1 MARPDNFANYP
12 DVVQGPDTGYDQRVD
27 HNPVLRGLPLTV
39 GAEIISRSGIISR
52 FFLNNSGITKIKDMP
67 ELDHVTPTF
76 HPTVTPLGPTG
87 PMLAFEPELLTS
99 KHVSS
104 SSSSSSKSRYY
115 SASDYHAM
123 YKSGA
128 LTPLQVIETLLD
140 LTTGD
145 GKYSDAWADAHGA
158 EKLAVEAA
166 RASTERWAAG
176 TPLGVLDGVPVGV
189 KDDTDVKG
197 YVNHY
202 GMKYNG
208 ALPAFAA
215 REETAWPVRKLQ
227 EAGAIVLGKNK
238 MHELGSDTSGLNV
251 VQGTPT
257 NHLNNAY
264 YPGGSSNGAGSSISA
279 GIVPICV
286 GTDAGG
292 SIRIPANFNGI
303 YGLKPSHHRTMVMEG
318 TVCVT
323 GPLAAT
329 AADLTIA
336 YRVMAQPD
344 ASCPTQARF
353 ALSLPP
359 PPPAPSSA
367 GGRVMGVFRDWY
379 NRADPPVRDLCDK
392 ALDYFASER
401 GYQIV
406 DISIPFLPEAQ
417 VAHAGLCIAEMAE
430 KARRRTP
437 DNAADHLSLV
447 GSANKILLSV
457 GAQVSAGDYLK
468 INALR
473 TVLMR
478 HLAHL
483 FQQHPGLLIMTPAT
497 PIVGW
502 PRAAGD
508 DAHGM
513 SDANVTLRNMSYV
526 FLANMAGNPS
536 VSAPVGYVDP
546 EQGEGKLPVS
556 LLATGE
562 WGSEEQLLAW
572 AREAEEYLHEKYPE
586 GRRRPE
592 AWADVF
598 ALARGG

>member
-1 MARPDNFANYP
+1 MPPPDNFANYP

-39 GAEIISRSGIISR
+39 GAEIISRSGIVSR
-52 FFLNNSGITKIKDMP
+52 YFLANSGITKIKDMP
-67 ELDHVTPTF
+67 ELDNVMPTF

-87 PMLAFEPELLTS
+87 PMLEFEPELLTS
-99 KHVSS
+99 KHT
-104 SSSSSSKSRYY
+104 SSSSSKFRYY
-115 SASDYHAM
+115 SAADYHAV

-128 LTPLQVIETLLD
+128 LTPLQVVETLLG
-140 LTTGD
+140 LTTAKG

-176 TPLGVLDGVPVGV
+176 RPLGVLDGVPVGV

-197 YVNHY
+197 YVNHF
-202 GMKYNG
+202 GMRYNG
-208 ALPAFAA
+208 SLPAFAVQ
-215 REETAWPVRKLQ
+215 EESAWPVKKLQ
-227 EAGAIVLGKNK
+227 EAGAVVLGKNT

-292 SIRIPANFNGI
+292 SIRIPANFNGV
-303 YGLKPSHHRTMVMEG
+303 YGLKPTHHRTLAMEG

-336 YRVMAQPD
+336 YRLMSQPD

-359 PPPAPSSA
+359 APSSSA
-367 GGRVMGVFRDWY
+367 PRVMGVFRDWF
-379 NRADPPVRDLCDK
+379 NRADPPVRDLCDR
-392 ALDYFASER
+392 ALDHFASRR

-406 DISIPFLPEAQ
+406 DVSIPFLPETQ

-437 DNAADHLSLV
+437 HNPAHHLSLV
-447 GSANKILLSV
+447 GPANKILLSV
-457 GAQVSAGDYLK
+457 GAQVSAADYLK
-468 INALR
+468 ANALR

-483 FQQHPGLLIMTPAT
+483 FQKHPGLLIMTPTT
-497 PIVGW
+497 PLIGW
-502 PRAAGD
+502 PRSPGD
-508 DAHGM
+508 NACGM
-513 SDANVTLRNMSYV
+513 TDANITLRNMSYI
-526 FLANMAGNPS
+526 FLANMTGVPS
-536 VSAPVGYVDP
+536 VTAPVGYVDP

-572 AREAEEYLHEKYPE
+572 AREAEDYLHETYPE
-586 GRRRPE
+586 GRRRPDS
-592 AWADVF
+592 WADVF
-598 ALARGG
+598 ALARGEQ

>member
-1 MARPDNFANYP
+1 M
-12 DVVQGPDTGYDQRVD
+12 
-27 HNPVLRGLPLTV
+27 
-39 GAEIISRSGIISR
+39 
-52 FFLNNSGITKIKDMP
+52 
-67 ELDHVTPTF
+67 
-76 HPTVTPLGPTG
+76 
-87 PMLAFEPELLTS
+87 
-99 KHVSS
+99 
-104 SSSSSSKSRYY
+104 
-115 SASDYHAM
+115 
-123 YKSGA
+123 
-128 LTPLQVIETLLD
+128 
-140 LTTGD
+140 
-145 GKYSDAWADAHGA
+145 
-158 EKLAVEAA
+158 
-166 RASTERWAAG
+166 
-176 TPLGVLDGVPVGV
+176 
-189 KDDTDVKG
+189 
-197 YVNHY
+197 
-202 GMKYNG
+202 
-208 ALPAFAA
+208 
-215 REETAWPVRKLQ
+215 
-227 EAGAIVLGKNK
+227 
-238 MHELGSDTSGLNV
+238 
-251 VQGTPT
+251 
-257 NHLNNAY
+257 
-264 YPGGSSNGAGSSISA
+264 
-279 GIVPICV
+279 PICV

-303 YGLKPSHHRTMVMEG
+303 YGLKPSHHRTMAMEG

-359 PPPAPSSA
+359 PSA
-367 GGRVMGVFRDWY
+367 GGSRVMGVFRDWY

-572 AREAEEYLHEKYPE
+572 AREAEEYLHETYPE

>member
-1 MARPDNFANYP
+1 MAPPGDFANYP

-27 HNPVLRGLPLTV
+27 HNPVLRGLPLVV
-39 GAEIISRSGIISR
+39 GAEIVARSGFISRYL
-52 FFLNNSGITKIKDMP
+52 LNNSGITKIKDMP
-67 ELDHVTPTF
+67 ELDNVMPTF

-87 PMLAFEPELLTS
+87 PMLEFEPELLTS
-99 KHVSS
+99 KHTF
-104 SSSSSSKSRYY
+104 SKSPRYY
-115 SASDYHAM
+115 SAADYHAM

-128 LTPLQVIETLLD
+128 LTPLQVVETLLG
-140 LTTGD
+140 LTTGG

-158 EKLAVEAA
+158 ERLAVEAA
-166 RASTERWAAG
+166 KASTERWAAG
-176 TPLGVLDGVPVGV
+176 APLGVLDGVPVGV
-189 KDDTDVKG
+189 KDDTDVRG

-202 GMKYNG
+202 GMKYDG
-208 ALPAFAA
+208 SLPAFAVC
-215 REETAWPVRKLQ
+215 EETAWPVRKLQ

-264 YPGGSSNGAGSSISA
+264 YPGGSSNGAGSSLSA
-279 GIVPICV
+279 GIVPICI

-292 SIRIPANFNGI
+292 SIRVPANFNGI
-303 YGLKPSHHRTMVMEG
+303 YGLKPSHHRTTAMEG

-336 YRVMAQPD
+336 YRLMAQPD
-344 ASCPTQARF
+344 PSCPTQARF

-359 PPPAPSSA
+359 SSAPSS
-367 GGRVMGVFRDWY
+367 GRVMGVFRDWY
-379 NRADPPVRDLCDK
+379 NKADAPVRDICDR
-392 ALDYFASER
+392 ALDHFASQR
-401 GYQIV
+401 GYHII

-430 KARRRTP
+430 KARRRNP
-437 DNAADHLSLV
+437 ADHLSLV
-447 GSANKILLSV
+447 GPANKILLSA
-457 GAQVSAGDYLK
+457 GAQVSGADYLK

-483 FQQHPGLLIMTPAT
+483 FRQHPGLLIMTPTT
-497 PIVGW
+497 PLAGW
-502 PRAAGD
+502 PRSPGD

-572 AREAEEYLHEKYPE
+572 AREAEEYLHETYPE

-598 ALARGG
+598 ALARGEQ